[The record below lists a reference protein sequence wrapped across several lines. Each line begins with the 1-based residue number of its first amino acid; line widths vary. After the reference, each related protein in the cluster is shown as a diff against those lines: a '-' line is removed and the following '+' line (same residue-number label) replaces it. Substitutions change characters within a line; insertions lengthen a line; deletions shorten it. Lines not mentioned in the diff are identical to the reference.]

1 MGKEPDLGA
10 IGGVLAVLST
20 RNDTV
25 QGSCALRARTTEGT
39 VESDH
44 NFLTLNGA
52 EIHDFRHGL
61 HTILAADE
69 FGERV
74 VDAAHTEHDGL

>member
-1 MGKEPDLGA
+1 M
-10 IGGVLAVLST
+10 T
-20 RNDTV
+20 
-25 QGSCALRARTTEGT
+25 
-39 VESDH
+39 

-74 VDAAHTEHDGL
+74 VDAAYTEHDGLLPTVVYLLVNKTKWLSSPSRWIAESQAIAFVY